1 MKNLGIVAFG
11 LFVALQTSA
20 QPGKNL
26 KKEVAPQTFSTA
38 KNQESKKNSSSQK
51 SVGNASTFKPTTP
64 ALPKEDTRVVFQLG
78 GKDVTVSEFLAVF
91 NKNNT
96 QKTPPTEQEVRQ
108 YLDLYI
114 KFKYKVA
121 DAYSRGLDTSEKFIN
136 ELAGYRSQLAQPYLN
151 DKETTEALLKEA
163 YDRSKKEVRA
173 SHILVL
179 CKENASP
186 KDTLEAYKK
195 IMALRDRVLKGEA
208 FDQVAGESSE
218 DPSAKENKGDLGY
231 FSAFKMIYSFEDQ
244 CFKTK
249 EGMVSMPFR
258 SEVGYHI
265 ILVKGSRPARGEIR
279 VAHIMTMAR
288 RGNPDSL
295 IQDAKRRIEE
305 ISAQL
310 KNGAN
315 FAEMAKKYSDDA
327 STMDRGGELAP
338 FSTGKMVPEFED
350 AAYALAKDG
359 DVSGIIQTEYGFH
372 IIKRISLSPVPEF
385 EKMKADLQAKI
396 NRDARSYRNRDVKI
410 SKIKAEY
417 GFFESPAEKKKALAM
432 IDSNFFKETWKKDAL
447 KANKSA
453 LIRLGDSVYTMEDWG
468 RFIDEN
474 QLVSSEGNALE
485 AREQLYK
492 NFVSTLALEYE
503 NSQLETKY
511 IDFKNLMREY
521 REGILLFDLSD
532 QMVWGKAVTDTNGL
546 KAYYEKHK
554 MEQQW
559 KDRADVQIF
568 ACQSE
573 AIAKKLAKGLK
584 KGKKAVEILMMEANA
599 ENALAVKQTSG
610 KLEKGSNPALNA
622 VTWEKG
628 LKPVINL
635 EGVWYVVRI
644 NDVIPAGPKELD
656 EVRGIMT
663 SEFQNELELEWLDSL
678 KKKFGLKVN
687 DDVIKTLY

>member
-26 KKEVAPQTFSTA
+26 KKEVSSKSSSLDKT
-38 KNQESKKNSSSQK
+38 QESKKNTNSQK
-51 SVGNASTFKPTTP
+51 SELTGSSTPTT
-64 ALPKEDTRVVFQLG
+64 AATLPKEDTRVVFQLG

-96 QKTPPTEQEVRQ
+96 QKTPPTEQEIRQ

-136 ELAGYRSQLAQPYLN
+136 ELAGYRTQLAQPYLN

-163 YDRSKKEVRA
+163 YDRSKKEIRA

-186 KDTLEAYKK
+186 KDSLEAYKK
-195 IMALRDRVLKGEA
+195 IMALRDRVLKGES

-244 CFKTK
+244 CYKAK
-249 EGMVSMPFR
+249 EGVVSMPFR

-305 ISAQL
+305 IAVQL
-310 KNGAN
+310 KSGAN

-396 NRDARSYRNRDVKI
+396 NRDARSYKNRDVKI
-410 SKIKAEY
+410 SKIKNEY
-417 GFFESPAEKKKALAM
+417 GFTEDPIQKKKALDL
-432 IDSNFFKETWKKDAL
+432 IDTTFFKDTWKKGTFVG
-447 KANKSA
+447 NKST
-453 LIRLGDSVYTMEDWG
+453 LIRLGDSIITLEDWG
-468 RFIDEN
+468 NFIDEN

-492 NFVSTLALEYE
+492 NFVSTLALDYE
-503 NSQLETKY
+503 NNKLETKY
-511 IDFKNLMREY
+511 VDFKNLMREY

-546 KAYYEKHK
+546 NAYYEKHK
-554 MEQQW
+554 MEHQW
-559 KDRADVQIF
+559 KDRVDAQIF
-568 ACQSE
+568 ACQTQ
-573 AIAKKLAKGLK
+573 AIAKSLAKGLK
-584 KGKKAVEILMMEANA
+584 KGKKSVEILMMEANA
-599 ENALAVKQTSG
+599 ENALAVKQSAG
-610 KLEKGSNPALNA
+610 KFEKGVTPALNS
-622 VTWEKG
+622 VSWEKG
-628 LKPVINL
+628 LKPVFSQD
-635 EGVWYVVRI
+635 GVWYVVRI
-644 NDVIPAGPKELD
+644 NNLIPAGPKELD

-663 SEFQNELELEWLDSL
+663 SDFQNELEIQWLESL
-678 KKKFGLKVN
+678 KKKFSLIIN
-687 DDVIKTLY
+687 DDVIKSLY

>member
-1 MKNLGIVAFG
+1 
-11 LFVALQTSA
+11 
-20 QPGKNL
+20 
-26 KKEVAPQTFSTA
+26 
-38 KNQESKKNSSSQK
+38 
-51 SVGNASTFKPTTP
+51 
-64 ALPKEDTRVVFQLG
+64 
-78 GKDVTVSEFLAVF
+78 
-91 NKNNT
+91 
-96 QKTPPTEQEVRQ
+96 VRQ

-244 CFKTK
+244 CFKAK
-249 EGMVSMPFR
+249 EGVVSMPFR

-279 VAHIMTMAR
+279 VAHIMPMAR

-310 KNGAN
+310 KSGAN

-359 DVSGIIQTEYGFH
+359 DVSEIVQTEYGFH

-385 EKMKADLQAKI
+385 DKMKSDLQSKI

-410 SKIKAEY
+410 SKIKSEY

-432 IDSNFFKETWKKDAL
+432 IDSNFFKET
-447 KANKSA
+447 
-453 LIRLGDSVYTMEDWG
+453 
-468 RFIDEN
+468 
-474 QLVSSEGNALE
+474 
-485 AREQLYK
+485 
-492 NFVSTLALEYE
+492 
-503 NSQLETKY
+503 
-511 IDFKNLMREY
+511 
-521 REGILLFDLSD
+521 
-532 QMVWGKAVTDTNGL
+532 
-546 KAYYEKHK
+546 
-554 MEQQW
+554 
-559 KDRADVQIF
+559 
-568 ACQSE
+568 
-573 AIAKKLAKGLK
+573 
-584 KGKKAVEILMMEANA
+584 
-599 ENALAVKQTSG
+599 
-610 KLEKGSNPALNA
+610 
-622 VTWEKG
+622 
-628 LKPVINL
+628 
-635 EGVWYVVRI
+635 
-644 NDVIPAGPKELD
+644 
-656 EVRGIMT
+656 
-663 SEFQNELELEWLDSL
+663 
-678 KKKFGLKVN
+678 
-687 DDVIKTLY
+687 